1 MVLRRP
7 HITLEQYGSP
17 SDWSMAPYNYDVV
30 RQQPAPRKRSPYVV
44 CVHNHHHHHHYK
56 TSCACASMESQ
67 QRQWAMDA
75 QARAQAAYGDGWQL
89 QLQQQQLQQQQQ
101 QQLQPY
107 PYNYPYPPMQ
117 QLLPPPANNQV
128 MVVPASSRP
137 YRQPSAY
144 SQPVYQDPKGR
155 LYTVD
160 AYGKS
165 KWI

>member
-7 HITLEQYGSP
+7 HVTLEPYGSP
-17 SDWSMAPYNYDVV
+17 HDWSMAPYNYDVV
-30 RQQPAPRKRSPYVV
+30 QHQPAARKRSPYVV

-56 TSCACASMESQ
+56 TYCSCASMESQ
-67 QRQWAMDA
+67 QRRWAMEA
-75 QARAQAAYGDGWQL
+75 QAQAQAAYGDGWQL
-89 QLQQQQLQQQQQ
+89 QLQQQQQQ

-107 PYNYPYPPMQ
+107 PYNYAYPPVPQ
-117 QLLPPPANNQV
+117 QLPPPNNQV
-128 MVVPASSRP
+128 MVVPATSRP

-144 SQPVYQDPKGR
+144 SQPVYQDSKGR

-165 KWI
+165 KWL